1 MKTIYTRKKEE
12 ILVDDD
18 DFDYLNQW
26 NWYITRKGYAART
39 EHGGKSG
46 GGGALIG
53 TLIPGAQLAAPLLG
67 ATGALAG
74 WFAGAVSA
82 ANKVISKVDKT
93 IFLHRIVNKTPEGL
107 VTDHINRNKTDNR
120 KENLRSA
127 TNTTNQRNR
136 GLQKNNTSGESGISW
151 HSQNNKWWVRIY
163 IGKKTY
169 SFGCFLKIEDAIK
182 AKNDGIKKLNK
193 TI

>member
-46 GGGALIG
+46 
-53 TLIPGAQLAAPLLG
+53 
-67 ATGALAG
+67 
-74 WFAGAVSA
+74 
-82 ANKVISKVDKT
+82 KVDKT